1 MSLSMKVPLNKVGA
15 FERMLGISVKKV
27 IEAAMKVAARQAK
40 VVLVAKTA
48 KLHAVAQGTLQASWD
63 IQHSATTMTM
73 TTTILNYAKYAGAVE
88 RGVLANSRKIG
99 WKALPNI
106 EAWVNK
112 KLHIV
117 GPKARKIAAALIVTF
132 NRRTGQWRFP
142 PRNIAESSKD
152 RVVEIFNK
160 RIQEALDRARAKA
173 MK

>member
-15 FERMLGISVKKV
+15 FERMLGLSIKKE

-40 VVLVAKTA
+40 AVLVAKTA
-48 KLHAVAQGTLQASWD
+48 KLGAVAQGTLQASWD
-63 IQHSATTMTM
+63 IQHSATSM
-73 TTTILNYAKYAGAVE
+73 TTTILNYAQYAGAVE
-88 RGVLANSRKIG
+88 KGVLTTAGKIG
-99 WKALPNI
+99 WGALPRI

-112 KLHIV
+112 KLHIT
-117 GPKARKIAAALIVTF
+117 GPKARKVAAALIVTF

>member
-15 FERMLGISVKKV
+15 FERMLGLSIKKE

-40 VVLVAKTA
+40 AVLVAKTA

-63 IQHSATTMTM
+63 IQHSATSM

-88 RGVLANSRKIG
+88 RGVLTTSRRVG

-112 KLHIV
+112 KLGIV
-117 GPKARKIAAALIVTF
+117 GPKARKVAAALIVTF